1 MLGSQALTALAAKP
15 LESELPKVAGFAAL
29 LAAGLSAVGSLVQG
43 GGLREYLPILAL
55 IILVTLGVF
64 VWGVPSALDLAEP
77 GASTVA
83 LALSGLGVVTLLLF
97 WTGLPVVLATGGIV
111 LGQTQLD
118 LPADERRVAV
128 AAIRVGAAAI
138 ILCLL
143 LFVADLL

>member
-15 LESELPKVAGFAAL
+15 LESELPKVAGLVAL
-29 LAAGLSAVGSLVQG
+29 LAAGLSGVGSLVQG
-43 GGLREYLPILAL
+43 SGLREYLPILAL

-77 GASTVA
+77 GPSSVA

-97 WTGLPVVLATGGIV
+97 WTGLPVLLATGGIV

-118 LPADERRVAV
+118 LPADERRVAL